1 MNLTQRLAIGRPDDT
16 GKNLPPAP
24 QLALDVRQHI
34 HIRKHRIGEGGCK
47 RSSAGDEGLPL
58 DRFAEAVRLLCSVLK
73 MKKLYGASPRLVAA
87 LLLCAVSACH
97 TVQPIQPSQLSSKAI
112 YRVWITK
119 ANDSAIVL
127 ADPQLRGDTLAGFV
141 NGAYQEMALS
151 EVRSLRAREPAYGRT
166 ALLAG
171 ALTAAA
177 VAGLMYFENRS
188 YVGGG
193 EACSGDITQQQ
204 ANLHCNG
211 LGDAR
216 GR

>member
-1 MNLTQRLAIGRPDDT
+1 MPTFHAISRRLR
-16 GKNLPPAP
+16 
-24 QLALDVRQHI
+24 
-34 HIRKHRIGEGGCK
+34 
-47 RSSAGDEGLPL
+47 
-58 DRFAEAVRLLCSVLK
+58 
-73 MKKLYGASPRLVAA
+73 A
-87 LLLCAVSACH
+87 LLLAGILSACH
-97 TVQPIQPSQLSSKAI
+97 SLKPVQPSTLSSKSI
-112 YRVWITK
+112 NRVWITK

-127 ADPQLRGDTLAGFV
+127 AEPQLRGDTLVGFV
-141 NGAYQEMALS
+141 NGQYQEMPLS
-151 EVRSLRAREPAYGRT
+151 DARSLRAREPAFGRT

-177 VAGLMYFENRS
+177 VMGLIYFENRS